1 MTEERKNKSSF
12 VLVAIVLSLALLA
25 TMLFVL
31 YPLSKQV
38 SKLPDETQLGVIGE
52 LPSFRLMSHSGSEI
66 SEKSVE
72 GQVTVIGFFFTKCEG
87 ICPALTSAM
96 KRLDRKFSNTNRLK
110 LLQISVDPTN
120 DTVERLKEFASE
132 NGVSGDRWVLLT
144 GQKGQAVS
152 FAREGLKLGATEVPG
167 DILHSDRFVLV
178 DAKGQIRGY
187 YRPLEEDDFDRLVN
201 DIQALVKEA
210 EAR

>member
-1 MTEERKNKSSF
+1 MSEERKYKSSF
-12 VLVAIVLSLALLA
+12 VVVAIVLTLAMLA

-31 YPLSKQV
+31 YPLSKRV
-38 SKLPDETQLGVIGE
+38 SKLPDETSLGVIGE
-52 LPSFRLMSHSGSEI
+52 LPPFSLVSHSGSEV

-96 KRLDRKFSNTNRLK
+96 KRLDSKFTNTNRLK

-120 DTVERLKEFASE
+120 DTVERLKEFAAE

-178 DAKGQIRGY
+178 DAKGLIRGY

-210 EAR
+210 EAL